1 MSIKETAQEFALTQW
16 LEYWPSDWTYE
27 EIIDKLKFDDYED
40 DIIAR
45 DFFKEYDGNSIAIEL
60 EYTRI
65 LFTRSV
71 MELLEMHH
79 RAMLQG

>member
-1 MSIKETAQEFALTQW
+1 MNIKDTAQEFALTQW

-27 EIIDKLKFDDYED
+27 DIIDKLKFDDYED
-40 DIIAR
+40 DIVVR
-45 DFFKEYDGNSIAIEL
+45 DFFNEYDGNSIAIEL

-65 LFTRSV
+65 LFTRYV
-71 MELLEMHH
+71 VELLEMHH